1 MAYLTGARA
10 AVVAF
15 LETALPDLQVWA
27 GPRFPD
33 QLLADCL
40 VVAPTAV
47 QPPSVASPGVVASLD
62 LFVLCANTSS
72 DPSQPDAS
80 ETALEALLDSV
91 LVALDANLVTWT
103 RAERS
108 TFQEKYPA
116 YKIEMEIP
124 R

>member
-27 GPRFPD
+27 VPRFPD

-47 QPPSVASPGVVASLD
+47 QPPSVAYPGVVAQLD
-62 LFVLCANTSS
+62 LYVLCATTIG
-72 DPSQPDAS
+72 DGA
-80 ETALEALLDSV
+80 ETALEALLDAV
-91 LVALDANLVTWT
+91 LVVLDANQVTWT

-108 TFQEKYPA
+108 TFQESYPA